1 MEPSGEMARESDAR
15 RERGPG
21 SGEETAER
29 RTKQVAAAGGGGER
43 KMWANV
49 GSGAHSGEVRRG
61 KKGKRGRVR
70 RIRGEKMEGGERAER
85 SDGQNRLRVVTCDT
99 LRRAWSPPLDT
110 SFFSLFHS
118 F

>member
-49 GSGAHSGEVRRG
+49 GSGRIVEKCGAE
-61 KKGKRGRVR
+61 KRGR
-70 RIRGEKMEGGERAER
+70 GA
-85 SDGQNRLRVVTCDT
+85 
-99 LRRAWSPPLDT
+99 A
-110 SFFSLFHS
+110 
-118 F
+118 